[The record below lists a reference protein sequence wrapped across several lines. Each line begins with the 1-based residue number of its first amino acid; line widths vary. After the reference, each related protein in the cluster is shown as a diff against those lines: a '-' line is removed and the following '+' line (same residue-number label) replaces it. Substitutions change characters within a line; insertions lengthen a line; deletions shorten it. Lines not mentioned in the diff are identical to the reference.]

1 MRRLGAK
8 SITAL
13 VIPEREVAWQILA
26 LNTEKAHNLKER
38 SLEVIRI
45 YSGLIDED
53 RSRPESG
60 FPFYP
65 DQAAL
70 VTLGVCYERVTRFG
84 GGAYHP
90 ILRRLEDFSDE
101 SLRSALKQHEKRAT
115 MVLELEEKVA
125 AVVKKLKER
134 GLVSPYLRSFVV
146 ARINPLRWIKGEP
159 PPLEDVLKTMR
170 GRGGP
175 TRRRNVGERSPR
187 MTSSSAR
194 KHAGPG
200 SATDLPP
207 IPEPTFAERTH
218 TLVYLGHMGSLSTLS
233 RKQPGFP
240 FGSVM
245 PYGLD
250 DHGRPIFLISTM
262 AMHTQNL
269 QADPHASLLVTQQ
282 DTDGEPLGA
291 SRVTLLGNVL
301 PVPKPELA
309 EARKLYLERHAN
321 SKYWVDFEDFSF
333 YRMDV
338 VDVYYVGGFGVMGWV
353 PASEYDQAH
362 PDPLGDA
369 TGEIVQHM
377 NTDHKDA
384 LILLARTF
392 AHIDSTEATMTAVDR
407 LGLHV
412 RLKTAE
418 GMRGARIA
426 LLREVSNQGETRKV
440 LVEMVQQARSQ
451 AK

>member
-1 MRRLGAK
+1 
-8 SITAL
+8 
-13 VIPEREVAWQILA
+13 
-26 LNTEKAHNLKER
+26 
-38 SLEVIRI
+38 
-45 YSGLIDED
+45 
-53 RSRPESG
+53 
-60 FPFYP
+60 
-65 DQAAL
+65 
-70 VTLGVCYERVTRFG
+70 
-84 GGAYHP
+84 
-90 ILRRLEDFSDE
+90 
-101 SLRSALKQHEKRAT
+101 
-115 MVLELEEKVA
+115 
-125 AVVKKLKER
+125 
-134 GLVSPYLRSFVV
+134 
-146 ARINPLRWIKGEP
+146 
-159 PPLEDVLKTMR
+159 
-170 GRGGP
+170 
-175 TRRRNVGERSPR
+175 

-200 SATDLPP
+200 PATDLPP
-207 IPEPTFAERTH
+207 VPEPTFAERAH
-218 TLVYLGHMGSLSTLS
+218 TLVYLARMGSLSTLS

-282 DTDGEPLGA
+282 DADGEPLGA
-291 SRVTLLGNVL
+291 SRGTLLGNVL

-309 EARKLYLERHAN
+309 EARELYLQRHAN

-353 PASEYDQAH
+353 SASDYDDSQ
-362 PDPLGDA
+362 PDPLADSMA
-369 TGEIVQHM
+369 EIIQHM
-377 NTDHKDA
+377 NADHKDA
-384 LILLARTF
+384 LVMLARTF

-407 LGLHV
+407 LGFHV

-426 LLREVSNQGETRKV
+426 FLQEVRDVTETRKI
-440 LVEMVQQARSQ
+440 LVEMVRQARSQ
-451 AK
+451 AQ